1 MTFSTH
7 GRKGFIKKQATMFIL
22 LFCIPFYVVWSQVVS
37 RPSCSQLV
45 VAFSLFCVRCH
56 CSHTN
61 NVRWT
66 RGTGHRSIVHHCI
79 VVHMCL
85 LTTKLL
91 LGTDWLGLFRIES
104 ITIHRYALLT
114 DSVIL
119 YTIMS
124 TRAWQPFRCSRPH
137 SRKIRSVPHRTQ
149 IKHYK

>member
-1 MTFSTH
+1 MYNITYSQKRRT
-7 GRKGFIKKQATMFIL
+7 GSEKR
-22 LFCIPFYVVWSQVVS
+22 VVRSQVVS
-37 RPSCSQLV
+37 RPICSQLV
-45 VAFSLFCVRCH
+45 VAFYLFCVRRH
-56 CSHTN
+56 CPHTN
-61 NVRWT
+61 NILWIRD
-66 RGTGHRSIVHHCI
+66 TGHCSIVHHCI

-124 TRAWQPFRCSRPH
+124 THAWQPFRCSRPH
-137 SRKIRSVPHRTQ
+137 SRKIGSVPHRIQ
-149 IKHYK
+149 KKHYK